1 MSTTNNVRNQ
11 LELDLIDILQLDII
25 DEDTTKQIMDD
36 IINNGR
42 QYLAQHRDDIL
53 EEIYLDVMQDQSQ
66 LLTRLKTAVVN
77 RW

>member
-11 LELDLIDILQLDII
+11 LELDLINILQLDII
-25 DEDTTKQIMDD
+25 DEDTAKQIMDD

>member
-25 DEDTTKQIMDD
+25 DEDTAKQIMDD